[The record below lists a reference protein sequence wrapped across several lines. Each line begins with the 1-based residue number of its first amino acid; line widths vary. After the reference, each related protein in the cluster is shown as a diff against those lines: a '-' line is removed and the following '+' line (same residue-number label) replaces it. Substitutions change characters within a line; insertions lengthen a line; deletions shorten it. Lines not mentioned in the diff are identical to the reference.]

1 MEYREGEFR
10 TPVGRDALS
19 GTVARRMSGVDLVD
33 AEKPR
38 RPRQAATPGG
48 GSLLAYKG

>member
-1 MEYREGEFR
+1 MAYREGEFG

-38 RPRQAATPGG
+38 RPRQATTPSG
-48 GSLLAYKG
+48 GSLFAHKG